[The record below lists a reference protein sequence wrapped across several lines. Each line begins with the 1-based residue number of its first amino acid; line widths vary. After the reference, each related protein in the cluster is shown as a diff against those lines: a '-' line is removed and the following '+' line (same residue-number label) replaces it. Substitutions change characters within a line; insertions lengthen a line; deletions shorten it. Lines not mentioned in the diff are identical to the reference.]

1 MSRLNPLFVS
11 ASITLVVIIFFIVSL
26 VTNNALR
33 ASLDSSSTEVSKLKN
48 EVKDLA
54 GLIAI
59 EQDIIGIKGD
69 PGPTGEKGEPGE
81 KGETG
86 DQGVQGPQG
95 PQGVKG
101 SKGDKGEQGAAG
113 MSGYEVVW
121 GSTVS
126 IPNDGTNHNAT
137 IQCPSGKKL
146 LSVQCNSAYL
156 KAYVIS
162 SYIIKDYPNMGACSW
177 KNEQTTTDSGYV
189 VGICANVQ

>member
-1 MSRLNPLFVS
+1 MSKLNPLLVS
-11 ASITLVVIIFFIVSL
+11 AFVLVIVAIFFIAFV

-33 ASLDSSSTEVSKLKN
+33 ASLDSSSAEVSKLKN

-54 GLIAI
+54 SLIVI
-59 EQDIIGIKGD
+59 EQDIVGIKGD

-86 DQGVQGPQG
+86 AQGVQGPQG
-95 PQGVKG
+95 PQGVQG
-101 SKGDKGEQGAAG
+101 AKGDKGDQGVAG

-121 GSTVS
+121 GATVS

-137 IQCPSGKKL
+137 IQCPSGKRL

-156 KAYVIS
+156 KAFVIS

-177 KNEQTTTDSGYV
+177 KNGQSTTDSGYV
-189 VGICANVQ
+189 VGICANLN